1 MSMAVPRSIQ
11 RLLRAWN
18 STMWKGM
25 TNTTNLDLQAPQ
37 LHLAVPVENR
47 VAVDTAEWSA
57 LYYWQSS
64 GCLGHRSDQCT

>member
-1 MSMAVPRSIQ
+1 
-11 RLLRAWN
+11 
-18 STMWKGM
+18 MWKGM
-25 TNTTNLDLQAPQ
+25 TNTTNLNLQAPQ

-64 GCLGHRSDQCT
+64 GCLGHRSDQCA